1 MNKPHKY
8 IHVPDYKTGE
18 VETRL
23 NPKYIEYLEMLAEK
37 YEEIKPREFEHDAFY
52 PVIDAV
58 GDKEIAWHDHGHFH
72 LTGDNRT
79 YYADQLE
86 WIGEKLDITWPEIN

>member
-8 IHVPDYKTGE
+8 IYITDYKTNE

-37 YEEIKPREFEHDAFY
+37 YEK
-52 PVIDAV
+52 
-58 GDKEIAWHDHGHFH
+58 
-72 LTGDNRT
+72 N
-79 YYADQLE
+79 
-86 WIGEKLDITWPEIN
+86 